1 MKKWKKIFIY
11 TFEMK
16 RKLIQVIRA
25 VSKKAAVDYRKV
37 VDDALV
43 KHDLLPKYFIFV
55 TDNENTMATAFDS
68 YEERNGCFAHMESK
82 MFSEGFG
89 LF

>member
-1 MKKWKKIFIY
+1 
-11 TFEMK
+11 MK